1 MLQADSGADRAAP
14 ETWSTRPPREHR
26 GVRELVIAVLLIAA
40 TTGVALFVALV
51 VVPSAG
57 AAGGCGGG

>member
-1 MLQADSGADRAAP
+1 MSQAGHGAGSTAP
-14 ETWSTRPPREHR
+14 QTVLTRPSREHNR
-26 GVRELVIAVLLIAA
+26 AREAAIAVLLAAA
-40 TTGVALFVALV
+40 TLGVALFVALV